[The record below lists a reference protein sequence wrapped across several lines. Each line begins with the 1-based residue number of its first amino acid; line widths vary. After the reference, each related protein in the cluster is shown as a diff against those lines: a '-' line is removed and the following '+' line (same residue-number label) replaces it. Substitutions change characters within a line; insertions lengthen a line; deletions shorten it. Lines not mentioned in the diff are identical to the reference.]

1 MESSTK
7 KKRDKRATELQEE
20 DKYLTIVLHK
30 TDKKLQTM
38 IEYM

>member
-1 MESSTK
+1 MESVTNK
-7 KKRDKRATELQEE
+7 KQDKRAMELQEE